1 MNAVT
6 AASIEED
13 NLTDSF
19 ESSQG
24 PVAHSLS
31 KSLPNYESSLPKTA
45 VTLRFKI
52 KSPA

>member
-1 MNAVT
+1 MNGVT

-13 NLTDSF
+13 NLTGSF

-24 PVAHSLS
+24 PVARSHS
-31 KSLPNYESSLPKTA
+31 KSLPNYESSLLKTA

-52 KSPA
+52 KSPS